1 MKLEPGPGN
10 RLIVLSPHLH
20 VCRSPAAHL
29 PHRDAAASSLRA
41 RTAFR
46 PPLRPAT
53 RPRQPSF
60 LPRSSAVARNRF
72 SSSNN
77 PAASTPANQQWD
89 SQMHCSGALLGYWFV
104 VAGDA
109 AQFRGAHRQLSTTC
123 QTAAPAKRASPGHIT
138 HALYTQPS
146 VKRRTLLL
154 LCFLCPPLACAIHDV
169 SSELQSVRASLYY
182 VAWPLVCL
190 HTLAWC
196 SRGSMM
202 VMHS

>member
-29 PHRDAAASSLRA
+29 PDRDAAASSLRA

-89 SQMHCSGALLGYWFV
+89 SQMHCSGALLVIGSCSQV
-104 VAGDA
+104 DA
-109 AQFRGAHRQLSTTC
+109 AHFRGAHRQLSTTC
-123 QTAAPAKRASPGHIT
+123 QTAAPANRASPGNIT
-138 HALYTQPS
+138 HIVHPANRETS
-146 VKRRTLLL
+146 HS
-154 LCFLCPPLACAIHDV
+154 PLAMLSVPSPCMCHDV
-169 SSELQSVRASLYY
+169 SSELQSVRLCTTAWSL
-182 VAWPLVCL
+182 V
-190 HTLAWC
+190 
-196 SRGSMM
+196 
-202 VMHS
+202 

>member
-10 RLIVLSPHLH
+10 RLLVLSPHLH

-89 SQMHCSGALLGYWFV
+89 SQMHCSGALLVMGSWSQV
-104 VAGDA
+104 M
-109 AQFRGAHRQLSTTC
+109 
-123 QTAAPAKRASPGHIT
+123 
-138 HALYTQPS
+138 
-146 VKRRTLLL
+146 
-154 LCFLCPPLACAIHDV
+154 PP
-169 SSELQSVRASLYY
+169 SSEVLTASSARRARLQLQRKELHQDTS
-182 VAWPLVCL
+182 
-190 HTLAWC
+190 HTLFTPSQTWGVALSYC
-196 SRGSMM
+196 YASCALPLH
-202 VMHS
+202 VP

>member
-29 PHRDAAASSLRA
+29 PDRDAAASSLRA

-77 PAASTPANQQWD
+77 PAASTPANQQRD
-89 SQMHCSGALLGYWFV
+89 SQMHCSGALLVIGSCSQV
-104 VAGDA
+104 DA
-109 AQFRGAHRQLSTTC
+109 AHFRGAHRQLSTTC

-138 HALYTQPS
+138 HTLYTQPN

-154 LCFLCPPLACAIHDV
+154 LCFLCPPLACAMMSQV
-169 SSELQSVRASLYY
+169 SYSPCVSVLQHGRSCDS
-182 VAWPLVCL
+182 
-190 HTLAWC
+190 LAW
-196 SRGSMM
+196 
-202 VMHS
+202 

>member
-10 RLIVLSPHLH
+10 RLLVLSPHLH

-41 RTAFR
+41 RTAYR

-60 LPRSSAVARNRF
+60 FRTAPQSLGTASQKGKA
-72 SSSNN
+72 

-89 SQMHCSGALLGYWFV
+89 SQMHCSGALLVIGSCSQV
-104 VAGDA
+104 DA

-169 SSELQSVRASLYY
+169 SSELQSVRVSVLCSMAARVY
-182 VAWPLVCL
+182 
-190 HTLAWC
+190 TL
-196 SRGSMM
+196 
-202 VMHS
+202 

>member
-10 RLIVLSPHLH
+10 RLLVLSPHLH

-41 RTAFR
+41 RTAYR

-89 SQMHCSGALLGYWFV
+89 SQMHCSGALLVIGSCSQV
-104 VAGDA
+104 DA

-169 SSELQSVRASLYY
+169 SSELQSVRVSVLCSM
-182 VAWPLVCL
+182 VARV
-190 HTLAWC
+190 TL
-196 SRGSMM
+196 
-202 VMHS
+202 